1 MERTQIKQPFK
12 DMIPPLTSEE
22 YAQLEENVL
31 RDGIIDPII
40 LWGDILM
47 DGHNR
52 YRIAQEH
59 DLDFETVQIDLED
72 ETEAEA
78 WIIKHQL
85 GRRNVSAFDRGKL
98 ALRLKPKIAEKA
110 KNRQREYY
118 GNQHDGLSPTL
129 VEVQKEPIDTQ
140 EELASIAGVSK
151 GTIHKVEK
159 IVNSGSEKLQEAVEN
174 GDMSINQ
181 AYYTLKRKEK
191 PKPKP
196 KSQAAKERIE
206 EVKAKDVPTIQDIQR
221 MKKDKALADF
231 YDANDL
237 SQKIHSMCLKIG
249 TTHTIVSRWTDE
261 EIRLCVDGGGLGNVI
276 DSLNRAEGFLAEIKR
291 ILSRGVNR

>member
-31 RDGIIDPII
+31 RDGIIDPLV

-52 YRIAQEH
+52 YKIAQEH
-59 DLDFETVQIDLED
+59 DLDYETVQIDLED

-110 KNRQREYY
+110 KAQQGARTDLLQN
-118 GNQHDGLSPTL
+118 SA
-129 VEVQKEPIDTQ
+129 KSEPIDTRA
-140 EELASIAGVSK
+140 EIADIAGVSHD
-151 GTIHKVEK
+151 TIHKVET
-159 IVNSGSEKLQEAVEN
+159 ILNSGDERLQEEVES
-174 GDMSINQ
+174 GDLSINR
-181 AYYTLKRKEK
+181 AYYTIKQNEK

-206 EVKAKDVPTIQDIQR
+206 EVKAKDVPTIQDIQQ
-221 MKKDKALADF
+221 MKEDKALADF

-237 SQKIHSMCLKIG
+237 SQKIHSMCLKIV
-249 TTHTIVSRWTDE
+249 TTRNIVSRWTDE
-261 EIRLCVDGGGLGNVI
+261 EVRLCVDGGGLGNVM
-276 DSLNRAEGFLAEIKR
+276 DSLNRAEGFLTEIKM
-291 ILSRGVNR
+291 ILSKGVKR